1 VHDNKIVGAFTL
13 FKVKKMDRIK
23 NDQLMGLV
31 TALKTLA
38 IEKKKALWK
47 TIAVELTK
55 PTKNKREV
63 NIYKLEKYT
72 KEGDIII
79 VPGKVLG
86 TGALSK
92 KLTVAALQFSESA
105 KQKIQSNKGDV
116 LSIEELMKK
125 HPNAKGV
132 RIMG

>member
-1 VHDNKIVGAFTL
+1 MN
-13 FKVKKMDRIK
+13 RIK
-23 NDQLMGLV
+23 NDQLTGLI

-38 IEKKKALWK
+38 IEKKGALWK
-47 TIAVELTK
+47 TIAVELAK
-55 PTKNKREV
+55 PTRRKREV
-63 NIYKLEKYT
+63 NIYKLENHT

-86 TGALSK
+86 SGALSK

-105 KQKIQSNKGDV
+105 KQKIQSNKGEV

-125 HPNAKGV
+125 HPDAKGV